1 MQKYISG
8 RGVKSGFDEWGY
20 YDDRSSIE
28 VFESGNRP
36 VDTGLLD
43 VHGDRIFRAIERQPI
58 GFRVRL

>member
-8 RGVKSGFDEWGY
+8 RGVKSDFDEWGY

-28 VFESGNRP
+28 VFESDNRP

-43 VHGDRIFRAIERQPI
+43 VHGDRIFRVIERQPI